1 MSIAV
6 FIFLWWE
13 IEISGWML
21 EFYEDGGQ
29 ALYALKTP
37 HFTFLNKV
45 ALTGDFKSYPALF
58 LKKSLYILEIYKT

>member
-1 MSIAV
+1 
-6 FIFLWWE
+6 
-13 IEISGWML
+13 ML